1 MEKDGCQLYA
11 GAKVINCEV
20 RQKIIVGE
28 DSFVSGG
35 KLEDYVQIN
44 RRNMIVDSVI
54 GTCTYTGMNTVIK
67 QAQIGKYCSISWN
80 VSITGNKHDYKR
92 ISPHPFP
99 LLKSFEFVEANTP
112 LDYSKVS
119 IGNDVWIGMNAC
131 ILPGVIVGD
140 GAVIGAGSVVTKDV
154 PAYAIVAGNS
164 AKVIKYRF
172 SKEIIDVLLSSQ
184 WWDWPREVISHNLD
198 LFNGE
203 IDGNSCK
210 RILEITEKMKIAT
223 SCS

>member
-119 IGNDVWIGMNAC
+119 IGNDVWIGTRAIIKKGVTGSDIESEFNTFYQAFEENAV
-131 ILPGVIVGD
+131 LYVP
-140 GAVIGAGSVVTKDV
+140 AGSSSK
-154 PAYAIVAGNS
+154 YENS
-164 AKVIKYRF
+164 WSRYRYRF
-172 SKEIIDVLLSSQ
+172 TIVEM
-184 WWDWPREVISHNLD
+184 E
-198 LFNGE
+198 
-203 IDGNSCK
+203 
-210 RILEITEKMKIAT
+210 
-223 SCS
+223 